1 MKIYTEVIS
10 MELEEA
16 LAQILKKHRL
26 NCGISQEELAHQCE
40 IDRTYISMIE
50 RQKRKP
56 TLHILFR
63 ICKALNI
70 TPSVFLSEIED
81 LIKL

>member
-1 MKIYTEVIS
+1 MK
-10 MELEEA
+10 LEKA
-16 LAQILKKHRL
+16 LAQVLKKNRL
-26 NCGISQEELAHQCE
+26 KHKLSQEELAHRCK

-63 ICKALNI
+63 ICETFNML
-70 TPSVFLSEIED
+70 PSEFLCEVESLMEF
-81 LIKL
+81 

>member
-1 MKIYTEVIS
+1 MK
-10 MELEEA
+10 LEKA
-16 LAQILKKHRL
+16 LAQVLKENRLKHKL
-26 NCGISQEELAHQCE
+26 SQEELAHRCK

-63 ICKALNI
+63 ICEALN
-70 TPSVFLSEIED
+70 TSPSEFLREVESLMEF
-81 LIKL
+81 